1 MASQELADARR
12 LVRNVGGNLNDVA
25 KHANATGE
33 IHAGT
38 RQVLGMVA
46 RAVAQGRGRS
56 GGDGRRGGGGPGR
69 AAARAAVTWV
79 MR

>member
-1 MASQELADARR
+1 MQALMMASQELADARR

-25 KHANATGE
+25 KQANATSE

-46 RAVAQGRGRS
+46 RAVTRVE
-56 GGDGRRGGGGPGR
+56 
-69 AAARAAVTWV
+69 AAAAGMDAAVGEARV
-79 MR
+79 ERLRGPR

>member
-1 MASQELADARR
+1 MQALMMASQELADARR

-25 KHANATGE
+25 AHANTTGE

-46 RAVAQGRGRS
+46 RAVVRVE
-56 GGDGRRGGGGPGR
+56 
-69 AAARAAVTWV
+69 AAAAVMEAAVGEARV
-79 MR
+79 ERLRRPR